1 MDYKEMLIATINRI
15 DDNKLL
21 ESLFYIVQKII
32 GKGF

>member
-1 MDYKEMLIATINRI
+1 MDYKEMLVTIINRI
-15 DDNKLL
+15 EDQKLL

>member
-1 MDYKEMLIATINRI
+1 MDYKEMLVTIINRI
-15 DDNKLL
+15 EDHKLL

>member
-1 MDYKEMLIATINRI
+1 MDYKELLIATISRI
-15 DDNKLL
+15 EDKKLL